1 MALPFTSKKL
11 LPVSPQVAAAIVLMQ
26 SGISDLSLV
35 AAAVGLTRDEVERI
49 DAADDPGVRKIASQG
64 TPEEFVFRLRHNVT
78 CPMCGSRIYLVP
90 CMSCKI
96 ARRRAAE
103 SQGRTTVRRKPK
115 NHPE

>member
-11 LPVSPQVAAAIVLMQ
+11 LPVSRQVAAAIVLMQ
-26 SGISDLSLV
+26 SGISDLSLI
-35 AAAVGLTRDEVERI
+35 ATAVGLTRDEVERI
-49 DAADDPGVRKIASQG
+49 DAADDPGVRKVASQG
-64 TPEEFVFRLRHNVT
+64 PPEEFVFRLRHKVT

-96 ARRRAAE
+96 ARLRAAE
-103 SQGRTTVRRKPK
+103 SRGRTKVRPRSP